1 MHVTSTWQATSSKIR
16 LDTKELEDA
25 QWFSREEVAGA
36 RELVAVPL
44 PNEATSMRTEEGQ
57 ANISIPGPYAIAH
70 HLYVQDR
77 GEGEGWGKRDHV
89 CNVLCDVWC
98 VQDQA
103 LAGAPA
109 PPSAINPAKQS
120 DYLKKMK

>member
-70 HLYVQDR
+70 HLYVQQR
-77 GEGEGWGKRDHV
+77 GAGHGEEGAGVGPRKLRHV
-89 CNVLCDVWC
+89 
-98 VQDQA
+98 
-103 LAGAPA
+103 
-109 PPSAINPAKQS
+109 
-120 DYLKKMK
+120 M